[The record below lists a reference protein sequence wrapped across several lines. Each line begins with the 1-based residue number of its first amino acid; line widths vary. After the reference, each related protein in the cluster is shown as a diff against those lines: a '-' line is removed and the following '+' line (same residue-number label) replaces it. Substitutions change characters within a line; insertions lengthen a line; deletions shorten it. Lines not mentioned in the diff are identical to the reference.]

1 MIPHPNPET
10 DAALTW
16 AGGLA
21 YRLHEMD
28 RPALSE
34 AYQAPEAIKHRGH
47 LQKALPDILRQLVEA
62 VKARLAEL
70 PK

>member
-21 YRLHEMD
+21 YRLHEID
-28 RPALSE
+28 RRALAE
-34 AYQAPEAIKHRGH
+34 AYQGPDAVKHRKH
-47 LQKALPDILRQLVEA
+47 LQTESPEILRQLVEA